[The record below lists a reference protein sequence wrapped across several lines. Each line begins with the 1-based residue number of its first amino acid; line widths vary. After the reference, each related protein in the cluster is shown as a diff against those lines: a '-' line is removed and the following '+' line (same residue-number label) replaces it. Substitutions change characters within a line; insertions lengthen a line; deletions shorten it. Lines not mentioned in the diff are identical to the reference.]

1 MVFTELRKEKHFTQQ
16 RLADALGVKQ
26 STVAMWETKKSV
38 PSMKN
43 LLALSRLLEVSID
56 TICDSLKAT
65 DIKKNRRYL
74 CSN

>member
-65 DIKKNRRYL
+65 DIKK
-74 CSN
+74 

>member
-65 DIKKNRRYL
+65 DIKKE
-74 CSN
+74 

>member
-26 STVAMWETKKSV
+26 STVAMWETNKSV

-65 DIKKNRRYL
+65 DIKKE
-74 CSN
+74 

>member
-26 STVAMWETKKSV
+26 STVAMWESKKSV

-43 LLALSRLLEVSID
+43 LLTLNKILGVPID
-56 TICDSLKAT
+56 TICESLQPISK
-65 DIKKNRRYL
+65 KKNRRT
-74 CSN
+74 

>member
-43 LLALSRLLEVSID
+43 LLALSGLLEVSID

-65 DIKKNRRYL
+65 DIKKE
-74 CSN
+74 